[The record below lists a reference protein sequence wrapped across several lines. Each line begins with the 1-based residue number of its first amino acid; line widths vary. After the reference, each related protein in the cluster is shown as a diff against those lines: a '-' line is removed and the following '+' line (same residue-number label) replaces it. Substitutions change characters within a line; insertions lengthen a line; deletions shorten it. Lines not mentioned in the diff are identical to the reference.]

1 MRAQAYRSSSG
12 VDTALPVD
20 IQLAAEL
27 ALLDVF
33 FDIDSH
39 TTVCL
44 HYFEGASQTSGGF
57 TWIIQ
62 AIRSGI
68 IPAILRAACRDTEE
82 IGH

>member
-1 MRAQAYRSSSG
+1 MVIVTRSFGKISSMRAQAYRSSSG

-33 FDIDSH
+33 FDIDSP

-44 HYFEGASQTSGGF
+44 RYFEDASQTSGGL
-57 TWIIQ
+57 
-62 AIRSGI
+62 RS
-68 IPAILRAACRDTEE
+68 AA
-82 IGH
+82 